1 MVERFTGG
9 TDYPY
14 DLWCLIGDYIEPEC
28 VAKFAVICKTSYTVV
43 NTARFWSKLYQ
54 RYFMMNLLDNI
65 FTSATLVAETLCFH
79 RCLSVHRGR
88 EVYTPQADTAPGQTP
103 H

>member
-14 DLWCLIGDYIEPEC
+14 DLWCLIGDYIDPEC

-65 FTSATLVAETLCFH
+65 FTVRNTSCGKVMFSQV
-79 RCLSVHRGR
+79 SVC
-88 EVYTPQADTAPGQTP
+88 PQG
-103 H
+103 